1 MPESLLEQGRVRPE
15 VEERLASAVGNG
27 SLRAR
32 TLKQDAVVE
41 KAEGRGGLDE
51 LLEPIGFGHVVGEHA
66 GFGDVAEAELLD
78 HLDRELSDERIGIRR
93 IQPDTALP
101 RLGETIVL
109 DGEVIGGTHD
119 FVRGRRGSGVEI
131 DDAHESDG
139 PLDNDARRVPLII
152 GTAYAD
158 ARSGCGLEHRSA
170 REFLGICRLVDVG
183 EDRILVGS
191 QLAEAAAVVLVEFA
205 VVITSL
211 ACELVASPVAPVLC
225 GAEQFAPPK
234 L

>member
-1 MPESLLEQGRVRPE
+1 
-15 VEERLASAVGNG
+15 
-27 SLRAR
+27 
-32 TLKQDAVVE
+32 
-41 KAEGRGGLDE
+41 
-51 LLEPIGFGHVVGEHA
+51 
-66 GFGDVAEAELLD
+66 
-78 HLDRELSDERIGIRR
+78 
-93 IQPDTALP
+93 
-101 RLGETIVL
+101 
-109 DGEVIGGTHD
+109 
-119 FVRGRRGSGVEI
+119 
-131 DDAHESDG
+131 
-139 PLDNDARRVPLII
+139 
-152 GTAYAD
+152 
-158 ARSGCGLEHRSA
+158 LEHRSA